1 MGGAPLRNYNHRPGL
16 MWVCTRQLFKM
27 DIATGLGEKQM
38 QFSQEDVCPTP
49 NNRIPTENQSK
60 A

>member
-16 MWVCTRQLFKM
+16 MWVCASQLFKM
-27 DIATGLGEKQM
+27 DIAPGPWAKQM
-38 QFSQEDVCPTP
+38 QFSQEDVCPTQ